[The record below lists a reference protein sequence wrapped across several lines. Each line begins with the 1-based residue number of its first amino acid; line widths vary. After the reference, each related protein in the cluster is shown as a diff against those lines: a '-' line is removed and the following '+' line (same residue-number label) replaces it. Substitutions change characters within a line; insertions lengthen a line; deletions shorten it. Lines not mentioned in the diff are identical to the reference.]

1 MKLPEFV
8 ERLPLALPAEQ
19 EHGVEELDGGVRV
32 EAAGPRLAPHWPPRS
47 RYCNYTNDL

>member
-8 ERLPLALPAEQ
+8 ERLALALPAEE

-32 EAAGPRLAPHWPPRS
+32 QAAGPRLTPHWPPRS
-47 RYCNYTNDL
+47 RYWY